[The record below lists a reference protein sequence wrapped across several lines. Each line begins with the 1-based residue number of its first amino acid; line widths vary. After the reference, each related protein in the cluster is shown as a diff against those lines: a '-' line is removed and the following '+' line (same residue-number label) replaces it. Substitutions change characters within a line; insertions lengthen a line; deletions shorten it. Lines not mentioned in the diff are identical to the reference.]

1 MRPIQKLLLSAGFTI
16 ALAGC
21 TEDNGE
27 TGEVAAVPEPG
38 AETTLPSGDRL
49 AEIVAEAGQVEWR
62 LVSLR
67 DGVLLPDEIVTT
79 IRFEGDEFSGQG
91 PCNRYFGSRNTNPNV
106 PGLFG
111 PVGATRMMCPETQML
126 YEDQYFEA
134 LGGVRD
140 ASIEGDRLVLEW
152 EAGDED
158 GELVFVRVLAAPEQ
172 S

>member
-1 MRPIQKLLLSAGFTI
+1 MGS
-16 ALAGC
+16 
-21 TEDNGE
+21 
-27 TGEVAAVPEPG
+27 
-38 AETTLPSGDRL
+38 LPPAMPAGDRL
-49 AEIVAEAGQVEWR
+49 AEILGAAAQVEWR

-67 DGVLLPDEIVTT
+67 DGVLVPDEIVTT
-79 IRFEGDEFSGQG
+79 IRFEGDEFTGQA

-126 YEDQYFEA
+126 YEDQFFVA

-140 ASIEGDRLVLEW
+140 ARIEGDRLVLDW